1 MSANKEKELAALA
14 SINYVKNGMV
24 VGLGTGST
32 SEFMIKALGKR
43 VSEGLSIVGVPS
55 SEQTKKLATEVG
67 IPLKELAEVDKIDV
81 TIDGADEF
89 DPYLRLIK
97 GGGGALLIEKIVA
110 YNSDINIIIAD
121 SGKKVERLG
130 AFKLPVEV
138 VQFAGQKILV
148 ELQEMGLSPI
158 LRMKNGKP
166 FVTDEKN
173 HILDIDISHKRN
185 LSTLEITLKNIP
197 GVVETGLFLET
208 TDVVI
213 MGKGDTVEVIE

>member
-1 MSANKEKELAALA
+1 MNSNKEKELAALA

-32 SEFMIKALGKR
+32 SEFMIRALGKR

-55 SEQTKKLATEVG
+55 SERTRALATECG
-67 IPLKELAEVDKIDV
+67 IQLKELADVDHIDL

-110 YNSDINIIIAD
+110 YNSDMNIIIAD

-138 VQFAGQKILV
+138 VQFAGVKIQK
-148 ELQEMGLSPI
+148 ELEEMGLSPV
-158 LRMKNGKP
+158 LRLKNGKP

-185 LSTLEITLKNIP
+185 LSTLEMTLKNIP

-208 TDVVI
+208 TDLVL
-213 MGKGDTVEVIE
+213 MGVGDTVEIYE

>member
-1 MSANKEKELAALA
+1 MSSIKEKELAALA

-43 VSEGLSIVGVPS
+43 VAEGLAISGVPS
-55 SEQTKKLATEVG
+55 SGRTKILATECG

-110 YNSDINIIIAD
+110 YNSDMNIIIAD

-138 VQFAGQKILV
+138 VQFAGQKILA
-148 ELQEMGLSPI
+148 ELKQMGLSPI
-158 LRMKNGKP
+158 LRLGDGGA

-185 LSTLEITLKNIP
+185 LSVLEMTLKNIP
-197 GVVETGLFLET
+197 GIVETGLFMET
-208 TDVVI
+208 TDIII
-213 MGKGDTVEVIE
+213 MGKGDSVVIFE

>member
-1 MSANKEKELAALA
+1 MEANKEKELAALA

-32 SEFMIKALGKR
+32 SEFMIRALGNR
-43 VSEGLSIVGVPS
+43 VSEGLVIVGVPS
-55 SEQTKKLATEVG
+55 SERTKELATECG
-67 IPLKELAEVDKIDV
+67 IPLKELAEVEKIDV

-110 YNSDINIIIAD
+110 YNSDMNIIIAD

-138 VQFAGQKILV
+138 VPFAGLKILK
-148 ELQEMGLSPI
+148 ELQEMGLSPK

-166 FVTDEKN
+166 FITDEKN

-213 MGKGDTVEVIE
+213 MGKGNSVEIIE